1 LTELWKKVTALTI
14 RQQMI
19 VVAMSV
25 ILLSYLFYIGLIAP
39 QRERI
44 TELETQRDSDAVRL
58 KLVDD
63 FSQQH
68 PHLEIYLAELDQKIL
83 QTDGLLP
90 SDPAVGAFV
99 IQIQQAAKDT
109 QVEIFHIVPGTY
121 LSNSGY
127 YEIPIEVGVRG
138 SFFKVV
144 DFIQHCESLSRLTS
158 IAMVNIQAK
167 QGLLECK
174 IPLVIYTFGTVP
186 VKAEAGPNQP
196 QVAVPQVIPAIPA
209 TK

>member
-1 LTELWKKVTALTI
+1 MTELWKKVTLLTI

-19 VVAMSV
+19 IVAISV
-25 ILLSYLFYIGLIAP
+25 TLLSYLFYIGLIAP
-39 QRERI
+39 QREII
-44 TELETQRDSDAVRL
+44 TQLETQRDSDAVKL

-63 FSQQH
+63 FSQHH
-68 PHLEIYLAELDQKIL
+68 PQLDAYLAELDQNIL

-99 IQIQQAAKDT
+99 IQIQQVAKDT
-109 QVEIFHIVPGTY
+109 QVEIFHIAPGTY
-121 LSNSGY
+121 LNKSGY
-127 YEIPIEVGVRG
+127 YEIPVEVGVRG

-144 DFIQHCESLSRLTS
+144 DFIQRCESLARFTS

-174 IPLVIYTFGTVP
+174 IPLVIYTFGTAP
-186 VKAEAGPNQP
+186 VKAESGPNQP
-196 QVAVPQVIPAIPA
+196 KPAVPQATAA